1 MELLAVPH
9 VAPLHRTIHHHADL
23 ARSALS
29 EHASISGV
37 VFIRSTFTV
46 EIAMNIAAKASPS
59 ITSMI
64 RMDHTH
70 VMAAFHRY
78 KADTSPA
85 RKKAIAEHIC
95 LALTVH
101 AQLEEEI
108 FYPALSAVLQD
119 DPTLDKSEPE
129 HDEMRGYIDQLRQMT
144 PEDGAF
150 DDTLMSLMRVVI
162 HHVADEETRL
172 LPAAERVLA
181 DQLGSLGAQMTK
193 RRMELLGPHAGE
205 IVATGARTFPAGA
218 ALAIGGALALG
229 AMLFA
234 SKSSS
239 SRSRWTH

>member
-1 MELLAVPH
+1 MN
-9 VAPLHRTIHHHADL
+9 
-23 ARSALS
+23 
-29 EHASISGV
+29 SI
-37 VFIRSTFTV
+37 I
-46 EIAMNIAAKASPS
+46 AKASPS

-108 FYPALSAVLQD
+108 FYPALGGVLQG
-119 DPTLDKSEPE
+119 DPALDKSKPE
-129 HDEMRGYIDQLRQMT
+129 HDEMRERIEKLQQSS

-150 DDTLMSLMRVVI
+150 DDTLMDLMRIVI

-172 LPAAERVLA
+172 LPAAERLLA
-181 DQLGSLGAQMTK
+181 DQLASLGAQMTK

-229 AMLFA
+229 AVLFA
-234 SKSSS
+234 SAKSNSA
-239 SRSRWTH
+239 RTRWTH

>member
-1 MELLAVPH
+1 MN
-9 VAPLHRTIHHHADL
+9 
-23 ARSALS
+23 
-29 EHASISGV
+29 SI
-37 VFIRSTFTV
+37 I
-46 EIAMNIAAKASPS
+46 AKASPS

-78 KADTSPA
+78 KADTAPS

-108 FYPALSAVLQD
+108 FYPALRDVLQG
-119 DPTLDKSEPE
+119 DPALDKSKPE
-129 HDEMRGYIDQLRQMT
+129 HDEMRGYIEKLQQLS

-150 DDTLMSLMRVVI
+150 DDTLMDLMRVVI

-172 LPAAERVLA
+172 IPAAERLLA
-181 DQLGSLGAQMTK
+181 DQLGELGAQMTK
-193 RRMELLGPHAGE
+193 RRMQLLGPHAGE
-205 IVATGARTFPAGA
+205 VVSTGARTFPAGA
-218 ALAIGGALALG
+218 ALAIGGALAIG

-234 SKSSS
+234 SKSNS

>member
-1 MELLAVPH
+1 MN
-9 VAPLHRTIHHHADL
+9 
-23 ARSALS
+23 
-29 EHASISGV
+29 SIV
-37 VFIRSTFTV
+37 
-46 EIAMNIAAKASPS
+46 AKASPS

-78 KADTSPA
+78 KSDTSPA
-85 RKKAIAEHIC
+85 RKQAIVEHIC

-108 FYPALSAVLQD
+108 FYPALQSVLQGD
-119 DPTLDKSEPE
+119 EVLNHSKPE
-129 HDEMRGYIDQLRQMT
+129 HDEMRGYIDKLRGMS
-144 PEDGAF
+144 PEEDAF
-150 DDTLMSLMRVVI
+150 DDTLMDLMRVVI

-172 LPAAERVLA
+172 LPAAERLLG

-205 IVATGARTFPAGA
+205 IVRTGARTFPAGA
-218 ALAIGGALALG
+218 AIAIGGALAIG

-234 SKSSS
+234 KTKSNS
-239 SRSRWTH
+239 SRVRWTR

>member
-1 MELLAVPH
+1 MN
-9 VAPLHRTIHHHADL
+9 
-23 ARSALS
+23 
-29 EHASISGV
+29 SI
-37 VFIRSTFTV
+37 
-46 EIAMNIAAKASPS
+46 MAKASPS

-70 VMAAFHRY
+70 VMAAFHRF

-108 FYPALSAVLQD
+108 FYPALGEVLAG
-119 DPTLDKSEPE
+119 DPALDKSKPE
-129 HDEMRGYIDQLRQMT
+129 HDEMRDYVDKLHQLN
-144 PEDGAF
+144 PEDDAF
-150 DDTLMSLMRVVI
+150 DDTLMNLMRVVI

-172 LPAAERVLA
+172 IPAAERQLA
-181 DQLGSLGAQMTK
+181 DQLGTLGAQMTK

-205 IVATGARTFPAGA
+205 IASTGVRTFPTGA

-229 AMLFA
+229 AVLFA
-234 SKSSS
+234 TTKSNSD
-239 SRSRWTH
+239 RTRWTH